1 MFPPQWIVGSPL
13 SRRLAAAN
21 EHQDWPLARK
31 RHEGTKNMSAITS
44 ILLDTRGAF
53 PARTAIMLWRAA
65 RVIGAALLTTIATLL
80 LLGLLYPVAIRTA
93 GAATGTEAPTAGL
106 FFRAG
111 RDDAVF
117 EAPTLVSE
125 VEISVAGLV
134 SRVTVRQHFINPTRI
149 WMEGIYV
156 FPLPELAAV
165 DRLTMTV
172 GGREI
177 EGRIME
183 RAEARKAYEQAAAQ
197 GQRASLLSSERAN
210 VFTTSLANIGPGEEI
225 VIEIEY
231 QDRVTY
237 TDGRFS
243 LRFPMVVA
251 PRYTPPDVAP
261 MAEAPSPRVHR
272 AATAGGADRDLFG
285 PVRHPDAGPGNA
297 MILTVT
303 LDPGLPLDS
312 LESLYH
318 PVAIEE
324 LDARRRRITLAE
336 GRTPANR
343 DFVLEWRPKLGVTP
357 EAAVFAEERDGET
370 FLTVLV
376 VPPETNPEAAPD
388 IPRDL
393 IFVIDTSGSMHGPSI
408 AQAAVA
414 LGQALLRLEPGDRFN
429 VIRFASTT
437 DSLFADVEPASPDN
451 LRAALTYVAALRAE
465 GGTNML
471 PALLRAL
478 GSRVEPGRLRQVVF
492 LTDGAVGN
500 EAELFEAI
508 AGLLGERRLFTIGI
522 GSAPNSYFMR
532 KAAELGRGSF
542 TYIGDVAQ
550 VGARMGA
557 LLDKLSRPA
566 LTGVSVAW
574 PEDLPARAE
583 LYPDPIPDLYAGEP
597 ISFTAKLPGL
607 PLSQLSGALT
617 LRGQRGD
624 AAWKRHLDLSSA
636 LSVPGVAAIW
646 ARSKIDRIED
656 GRFRGEQPDEVRGKA
671 LAVALHHEL
680 VTRYTSLVA
689 IDPRPARPP
698 EAGLEVREIP
708 RNLPEGWSWEHVFGT
723 EQPPLELRKLSP
735 DLMHKINAMGQPRSQ
750 AIGLPQT
757 ATPAQLQA
765 LIGLGLVG
773 LGLVLLFVLR
783 RGRRAGAAGA

>member
-1 MFPPQWIVGSPL
+1 
-13 SRRLAAAN
+13 
-21 EHQDWPLARK
+21 
-31 RHEGTKNMSAITS
+31 MSAISST
-44 ILLDTRGAF
+44 LPNTLGPNTLGPEMRGAL
-53 PARTAIMLWRAA
+53 PARTAVMLWSAV
-65 RVIGAALLTTIATLL
+65 RVIGAALLATIAILL
-80 LLGLLYPVAIRTA
+80 LLALLFPGAIRTA
-93 GAATGTEAPTAGL
+93 GAERHAGGFAAAAGTEPPAAGL

-111 RDDAVF
+111 RADAVF
-117 EAPTLVSE
+117 EAPTLASE

-134 SRVTVRQHFINPTRI
+134 SRVTVRQHFINPTRV

-156 FPLPELAAV
+156 FPLPERAAV

-177 EGRIME
+177 AGRIME
-183 RAEARKAYEQAAAQ
+183 RAEARKAYEKAAAQ

-210 VFTTSLANIGPGEEI
+210 VFTTALANIGPGEEI

-231 QDRVTY
+231 QDRVAY
-237 TDGRFS
+237 ADGRFS

-251 PRYTPPDVAP
+251 PRYTPPNVAP
-261 MAEAPSPRVHR
+261 LAEAPSPRVQR
-272 AATAGGADRDLFG
+272 AGMMGGRDRDLFG
-285 PVRHPDAGPGNA
+285 PVRHPDAGPGNPVT
-297 MILTVT
+297 LTVT

-318 PVAIEE
+318 PVAIAK
-324 LDARRRRITLAE
+324 LDPRRRRITLAE
-336 GRTPANR
+336 GRMPADR
-343 DFVLEWRPKLGVTP
+343 DFVLEWRPKLGAAP

-370 FLTVLV
+370 YLTVLV
-376 VPPETNPEAAPD
+376 VPPNPEAEAESESVPG

-408 AQAAVA
+408 AQAAKA
-414 LGQALLRLEPGDRFN
+414 LEHALARLGPGDRFN
-429 VIRFASTT
+429 VIRFASAT
-437 DSLFADVEPASPDN
+437 DSLFQDVQPASPRN
-451 LRAALTYVAALRAE
+451 LRAAMAYLRALRAE

-478 GSRVEPGRLRQVVF
+478 GGRVDPDRLRQVVF

-500 EAELFEAI
+500 EAELFEVI

-557 LLDKLSRPA
+557 LLDKLARPA
-566 LTGVSVAW
+566 LTGVTLAW
-574 PEDLPARAE
+574 PDDVPARAE
-583 LYPDPIPDLYAGEP
+583 RYPDPVPDLYAGEP
-597 ISFTAKLPGL
+597 VSFSVKLPGL
-607 PLSQLSGALT
+607 ALDQLSGTLT
-617 LRGQRGD
+617 LRGRRGD
-624 AAWKRHLDLSSA
+624 AAWERRLELSGA
-636 LSVPGVAAIW
+636 QPAPGVAAIW
-646 ARSKIDRIED
+646 ARSKIDHIED
-656 GRFRGEQPDEVRGKA
+656 GRYRRENPAEVRGKA
-671 LAVALHHEL
+671 LAVALRHEL

-689 IDPRPARPP
+689 IDERPARPP

-708 RNLPEGWSWEHVFGT
+708 RNLPAGWSWEHVFGT
-723 EQPPLELRKLSP
+723 EQPPLEMRNLAP
-735 DLMHKINAMGQPRSQ
+735 GLMRKINAVGQPGGPAGQ

-757 ATPAQLQA
+757 ATSAELQA
-765 LIGLGLVG
+765 LAGAALVALGL
-773 LGLVLLFVLR
+773 LLLLILR
-783 RGRRAGAAGA
+783 RGRRAAAAGG

>member
-1 MFPPQWIVGSPL
+1 
-13 SRRLAAAN
+13 
-21 EHQDWPLARK
+21 
-31 RHEGTKNMSAITS
+31 MSAINPTAP
-44 ILLDTRGAF
+44 GAHGQI
-53 PARTAIMLWRAA
+53 PTRTAVMLWSAA
-65 RVIGAALLTTIATLL
+65 RIIGATLL
-80 LLGLLYPVAIRTA
+80 ATITVLLVLGLLFA
-93 GAATGTEAPTAGL
+93 GATRATEAATGAESPNAGL

-111 RDDAVF
+111 REDAVF
-117 EAPTLVSE
+117 EAPTLASE
-125 VEISVAGLV
+125 VDISVAGLI
-134 SRVTVRQHFINPTRI
+134 SRVTVRQHFINPAKV

-156 FPLPELAAV
+156 FPLPERAAV

-177 EGRIME
+177 AGRIME
-183 RAEARKAYEQAAAQ
+183 RAEARKAYEKAAAQ

-225 VIEIEY
+225 VVEIEY

-237 TDGRFS
+237 KDGRFS

-261 MAEAPSPRVHR
+261 VAEAPIPGAPGPRVHR
-272 AATAGGADRDLFG
+272 AAVAGGADRDLFG
-285 PVRHPDAGPGNA
+285 PVRHPDAGSGNA

-318 PVAIEE
+318 PVAIAE
-324 LDARRRRITLAE
+324 LDTRRRRITLAE

-370 FLTVLV
+370 YLTVLV
-376 VPPETNPEAAPD
+376 VPPETEPDSVPD

-408 AQAAVA
+408 AQAAKA
-414 LGQALLRLEPGDRFN
+414 LELALTRLGPQDRFN
-429 VIRFASTT
+429 VIRFASGT
-437 DSLFADVEPASPDN
+437 DSLFRDVEPANPRN
-451 LRAALTYVAALRAE
+451 LRAAMTYVRALRAE

-478 GSRVEPGRLRQVVF
+478 AGDVDPARLRQVVF

-500 EAELFEAI
+500 EAELFEVI

-566 LTGVSVAW
+566 LTGVTAVW
-574 PEDLPARAE
+574 PQDLPARAE

-597 ISFTAKLPGL
+597 VSFSAKLPGL
-607 PLSQLSGALT
+607 PLSRLTGALT

-624 AAWKRHLDLSSA
+624 TAWERRLELSTA
-636 LSVPGVAAIW
+636 KSVPGVAAIW
-646 ARSKIDRIED
+646 GRSKIGQIED
-656 GRFRGEQPDEVRGKA
+656 GRFRGENPDEVRGKA

-723 EQPPLELRKLSP
+723 DQPPLEMRALSP
-735 DLMHKINAMGQPRSQ
+735 GLMHKINAVAAPAGQPGAR

-757 ATPAQLQA
+757 ATPAEIQA
-765 LIGLGLVG
+765 LAGVTLLGLGLF
-773 LGLVLLFVLR
+773 LLFILR

>member
-1 MFPPQWIVGSPL
+1 
-13 SRRLAAAN
+13 
-21 EHQDWPLARK
+21 
-31 RHEGTKNMSAITS
+31 
-44 ILLDTRGAF
+44 
-53 PARTAIMLWRAA
+53 
-65 RVIGAALLTTIATLL
+65 
-80 LLGLLYPVAIRTA
+80 
-93 GAATGTEAPTAGL
+93 
-106 FFRAG
+106 
-111 RDDAVF
+111 
-117 EAPTLVSE
+117 
-125 VEISVAGLV
+125 
-134 SRVTVRQHFINPTRI
+134 
-149 WMEGIYV
+149 
-156 FPLPELAAV
+156 
-165 DRLTMTV
+165 
-172 GGREI
+172 
-177 EGRIME
+177 
-183 RAEARKAYEQAAAQ
+183 
-197 GQRASLLSSERAN
+197 
-210 VFTTSLANIGPGEEI
+210 
-225 VIEIEY
+225 
-231 QDRVTY
+231 
-237 TDGRFS
+237 
-243 LRFPMVVA
+243 MVVA

-261 MAEAPSPRVHR
+261 VAEAPNLGAPGPRVHR
-272 AATAGGADRDLFG
+272 AAAAGGADRDLFG
-285 PVRHPDAGPGNA
+285 PVRHPDAGPGNP

-318 PVAIEE
+318 PISISE

-336 GRTPANR
+336 GRTPADR
-343 DFVLEWRPKLGVTP
+343 DFVLEWRPKLGATP

-370 FLTVLV
+370 YLTVLV
-376 VPPETNPEAAPD
+376 VPPETNPEEAPD

-408 AQAAVA
+408 AQAADA
-414 LGQALLRLEPGDRFN
+414 LGQALLRLNPGDRFN

-437 DSLFADVEPASPDN
+437 DSLFRNVEPANPDN
-451 LRAALTYVAALRAE
+451 LRAAMTYVANLRAE

-500 EAELFEAI
+500 EAALFEAI

-532 KAAELGRGSF
+532 KAAEIGRGSF

-550 VGARMGA
+550 VAARMGA
-557 LLDKLSRPA
+557 LLDKLARPA
-566 LTGVSVAW
+566 LTGVTVVW

-583 LYPDPIPDLYAGEP
+583 FYPDPIPDLYTGEP
-597 ISFTAKLPGL
+597 VSFTAKLPGL
-607 PLSQLSGALT
+607 PLSRLSGALT
-617 LRGQRGD
+617 LRGQRGG
-624 AAWKRHLDLSSA
+624 AAWERQLELSTA
-636 LSVPGVAAIW
+636 MSVPGVAAIW
-646 ARSKIDRIED
+646 ARSKIDQIED

-671 LAVALHHEL
+671 LAVALHHDL

-698 EAGLEVREIP
+698 EADLEVREIP

-723 EQPPLELRKLSP
+723 DQPPLELRKLSP
-735 DLMHKINAMGQPRSQ
+735 SLMHKINAVGAPASQ

-765 LIGLGLVG
+765 LTGLALLGLGL
-773 LGLVLLFVLR
+773 LLLLALR

>member
-1 MFPPQWIVGSPL
+1 
-13 SRRLAAAN
+13 
-21 EHQDWPLARK
+21 
-31 RHEGTKNMSAITS
+31 MSAIGST
-44 ILLDTRGAF
+44 LPNTPGPNTLGPETRGAL
-53 PARTAIMLWRAA
+53 PARTAVMLWRAV
-65 RVIGAALLTTIATLL
+65 RVIGAVLLATIAILL
-80 LLGLLYPVAIRTA
+80 LLGLLFPGAIRTA
-93 GAATGTEAPTAGL
+93 GAAAVGTGAVGTEPPAAGL

-111 RDDAVF
+111 RADAVF
-117 EAPTLVSE
+117 EAPTLASE

-134 SRVTVRQHFINPTRI
+134 SRVTVRQHFINPTRV

-156 FPLPELAAV
+156 FPLPERAAV

-177 EGRIME
+177 AGRIME
-183 RAEARKAYEQAAAQ
+183 RAEARKAFEAAAAQ

-210 VFTTSLANIGPGEEI
+210 VFTTALANIGPGEEI

-231 QDRVTY
+231 QDRVAY
-237 TDGRFS
+237 ADGRFS

-251 PRYTPPDVAP
+251 PRYTPPNVAP
-261 MAEAPSPRVHR
+261 LAEAPSPRVQR
-272 AATAGGADRDLFG
+272 AAAAGGRDRDLFG
-285 PVRHPDAGPGNA
+285 PVRHPDAGPGNPVTLA
-297 MILTVT
+297 VT
-303 LDPGLPLDS
+303 LDPGLPLAS

-318 PVAIEE
+318 PVAIAK
-324 LDARRRRITLAE
+324 LDPRRRRITLAE
-336 GRTPANR
+336 GRMPANR
-343 DFVLEWRPKLGVTP
+343 DFVLEWRPKLGAAP

-370 FLTVLV
+370 YLTVLV
-376 VPPETNPEAAPD
+376 VPPNPEAEAESVPG

-408 AQAAVA
+408 AQAAKA
-414 LGQALLRLEPGDRFN
+414 LEHALARLGPNDRFN
-429 VIRFASTT
+429 VIRFASAT
-437 DSLFADVEPASPDN
+437 DSLFQDVQPASPRN
-451 LRAALTYVAALRAE
+451 LRAAIAYLRALRAE

-478 GSRVEPGRLRQVVF
+478 GGRVDPERLRQVVF

-557 LLDKLSRPA
+557 LLDKLARPA
-566 LTGVSVAW
+566 LTGVTLAW
-574 PEDLPARAE
+574 PDDLPARAE
-583 LYPDPIPDLYAGEP
+583 RYPDPVPDLYAGEP
-597 ISFTAKLPGL
+597 VSFSAKLPGL
-607 PLSQLSGALT
+607 ALDQLSGTLT
-617 LRGQRGD
+617 LRGRRGG
-624 AAWKRHLDLSSA
+624 AAWERRLELSGA
-636 LSVPGVAAIW
+636 EPAPGVAAIW
-646 ARSKIDRIED
+646 ARSKIDHIED
-656 GRFRGEQPDEVRGKA
+656 GRYRRENPAEVRGKA

-689 IDPRPARPP
+689 IDERPARPP

-708 RNLPEGWSWEHVFGT
+708 RNLPAGWSWEHVFGT
-723 EQPPLELRKLSP
+723 EQPPLEMRNLAP
-735 DLMHKINAMGQPRSQ
+735 GLMRKINAVGQPGGPAGQ

-757 ATPAQLQA
+757 ATSAELQA
-765 LIGLGLVG
+765 LAGAALVALGL
-773 LGLVLLFVLR
+773 LLLLILR
-783 RGRRAGAAGA
+783 RGRRAGVAGG

>member
-1 MFPPQWIVGSPL
+1 
-13 SRRLAAAN
+13 
-21 EHQDWPLARK
+21 
-31 RHEGTKNMSAITS
+31 MSTIDSTVTGA
-44 ILLDTRGAF
+44 RGAF
-53 PARTAIMLWRAA
+53 PPRTAVMLWSTA
-65 RVIGAALLTTIATLL
+65 RIIGATLLATIIVLL
-80 LLGLLYPVAIRTA
+80 LLGLVSAGATRAAEAASGVAI
-93 GAATGTEAPTAGL
+93 GAESPNAGL

-111 RDDAVF
+111 REDAVF
-117 EAPTLVSE
+117 EAPTLASE
-125 VEISVAGLV
+125 VDISVAGLV
-134 SRVTVRQHFINPTRI
+134 SRVTVRQHFINPAKV

-183 RAEARKAYEQAAAQ
+183 RAEARKAFEQAAAQ

-210 VFTTSLANIGPGEEI
+210 VFTTSLANIGPGAEI

-231 QDRVTY
+231 QDRVTFA
-237 TDGRFS
+237 DGRFS

-251 PRYTPPDVAP
+251 PRYTPPDVATV
-261 MAEAPSPRVHR
+261 AEAPRPRVHR
-272 AATAGGADRDLFG
+272 AAAAGGADRDLFG
-285 PVRHPDAGPGNA
+285 PVRHPDAGPGNP

-318 PVAIEE
+318 PVAIAE

-370 FLTVLV
+370 YLTVLV
-376 VPPETNPEAAPD
+376 VPPETKPEAAPD

-408 AQAAVA
+408 AQAAEA
-414 LGQALLRLEPGDRFN
+414 LGQALLRLNPGDRFN
-429 VIRFASTT
+429 VIRFASAT
-437 DSLFADVEPASPDN
+437 DSLFRDVEPASPDN
-451 LRAALTYVAALRAE
+451 LRAAMSYVASLRAE

-508 AGLLGERRLFTIGI
+508 AGLLGERRLFTMGI

-550 VGARMGA
+550 VGARVKA
-557 LLDKLSRPA
+557 LLNKLARPT
-566 LTGVSVAW
+566 LTGVSLAW

-583 LYPDPIPDLYAGEP
+583 FYPDPIPDLYAGEP
-597 ISFTAKLPGL
+597 VSFSVKLPGL
-607 PLSQLSGALT
+607 PLNQVSGALT
-617 LRGQRGD
+617 LRGRRGD
-624 AAWKRHLDLSSA
+624 ETWERRLDLSTA
-636 LSVPGVAAIW
+636 MSVPGVAAIW
-646 ARSKIDRIED
+646 ARGKIDQIED
-656 GRFRGEQPDEVRGKA
+656 GRFRGEDPATVRGKA

-689 IDPRPARPP
+689 IDTRPGRPP
-698 EAGLEVREIP
+698 ETGLETLEIP

-723 EQPPLELRKLSP
+723 DQPPLKLRRLSP
-735 DLMHKINAMGQPRSQ
+735 DLMHKINAVGAPANPANAQ

-765 LIGLGLVG
+765 LIGAVLVALGL
-773 LGLVLLFVLR
+773 LLMLALR
-783 RGRRAGAAGA
+783 RGRRTAGV

>member
-1 MFPPQWIVGSPL
+1 
-13 SRRLAAAN
+13 
-21 EHQDWPLARK
+21 
-31 RHEGTKNMSAITS
+31 MSAINSTMPDT
-44 ILLDTRGAF
+44 LGADTRGAF
-53 PARTAIMLWRAA
+53 PARTVIMLWSAA
-65 RVIGAALLTTIATLL
+65 RVIGAVLLATIAILL
-80 LLGLLYPVAIRTA
+80 LLALLFPGAIRAARAQGPATGAAA
-93 GAATGTEAPTAGL
+93 GAAAPTAGL

-111 RDDAVF
+111 RADAVF
-117 EAPTLVSE
+117 EAPTLASE

-134 SRVTVRQHFINPTRI
+134 SRVTVRQHFINPARV

-156 FPLPELAAV
+156 FPLPEHAAV

-177 EGRIME
+177 EGRILE
-183 RAEARKAYEQAAAQ
+183 RAEARKAFEEAAAQ
-197 GQRASLLSSERAN
+197 GRRASLLSSERAN
-210 VFTTSLANIGPGEEI
+210 VFTTSVANIGPGEVI

-231 QDRVTY
+231 QDRIAY
-237 TDGRFS
+237 ADGRFS

-251 PRYTPPDVAP
+251 PRYTPPGVAP
-261 MAEAPSPRVHR
+261 LAEAPSSR
-272 AATAGGADRDLFG
+272 AQPAAVFQGEARDPFG
-285 PVRHPDAGPGNA
+285 PVRHPDAGPGNPVTLA
-297 MILTVT
+297 VT

-318 PVAIEE
+318 PVAIAR
-324 LDARRRRITLAE
+324 LDQRRRRITLAE
-336 GRTPANR
+336 GRTRADR
-343 DFVLEWRPKLGVTP
+343 DFVLEWRPKLGAAP
-357 EAAVFAEERDGET
+357 EAAVFAEQRDGET

-376 VPPETNPEAAPD
+376 VPPETDAEEVPD

-408 AQAAVA
+408 AQAAKA
-414 LGQALLRLEPGDRFN
+414 LALALSRLGPSDRFN
-429 VIRFASTT
+429 VIRFASGT
-437 DSLFADVEPASPDN
+437 DSLFRDVEEASPRN
-451 LRAALTYVAALRAE
+451 LRAAMAYLRALRAE

-478 GSRVEPGRLRQVVF
+478 GGHPDPKRLRQVVF

-557 LLDKLSRPA
+557 LLDKLARPA
-566 LTGVSVAW
+566 LTGVTLAW
-574 PEDLPARAE
+574 PGDLPARAE

-597 ISFTAKLPGL
+597 VSFSAKLPGL
-607 PLSQLSGALT
+607 ALNRLSGALT
-617 LRGQRGD
+617 LRGRRGGEAWERRLELSGAR
-624 AAWKRHLDLSSA
+624 AA
-636 LSVPGVAAIW
+636 PGVAAIW
-646 ARSKIDRIED
+646 ARAKIDHIED
-656 GRFRGEQPDEVRGKA
+656 GRYRREHPDEVRGKA
-671 LAVALHHEL
+671 LAVALRHEL

-689 IDPRPARPP
+689 IDERPARPP
-698 EAGLEVREIP
+698 ESGLEVREIP
-708 RNLPEGWSWEHVFGT
+708 RNLPAGWSWQHVFGT
-723 EQPPLELRKLSP
+723 EQPPLKLRQLAP
-735 DLMHKINAMGQPRSQ
+735 GLMRKINAVGQPGGQ

-765 LIGLGLVG
+765 LIGLGLLG
-773 LGLVLLFVLR
+773 LGLVLLLALR
-783 RGRRAGAAGA
+783 RGRRAGAAAA